1 MTRHRAGPPGP
12 PPEFT
17 VQWLRVRLA
26 KRGRLRFASHR
37 DVARAV
43 ERGVRHADLPVA
55 YSGGFNPRPKLS
67 YSGAVP
73 TGVASEAEYFEIG
86 LTASCAP
93 TDVRDR
99 LDAALPPG
107 LDALNVAEVA
117 PGTLAGDLQVS
128 DWQVTLHGVG
138 EDAAE
143 LACRDFLAADHIE
156 VERVTAKGVRR
167 VDARAAVLT
176 LELDR
181 RAVHS
186 GTGGCAIL
194 RMVVRHMAPA
204 VRPDDVLAA
213 LRQVAGLAPP
223 SPPLVTRLAQ
233 GPLGTSAG
241 GLCGPGLRRST
252 VADCGAGAAADEGG
266 AALGGAP
273 VSARRAP

>member
-1 MTRHRAGPPGP
+1 M
-12 PPEFT
+12 
-17 VQWLRVRLA
+17 
-26 KRGRLRFASHR
+26 
-37 DVARAV
+37 
-43 ERGVRHADLPVA
+43 
-55 YSGGFNPRPKLS
+55 
-67 YSGAVP
+67 
-73 TGVASEAEYFEIG
+73 
-86 LTASCAP
+86 
-93 TDVRDR
+93 
-99 LDAALPPG
+99 
-107 LDALNVAEVA
+107 AEVA

-252 VADCGAGAAADEGG
+252 VADCGAGAAVFRQVLFSSHLLCFGHFLLSPRSSESSGPCG
-266 AALGGAP
+266 NRLVKTRG
-273 VSARRAP
+273 